1 MHRLCPPWACCLIDG
16 GVKARRF
23 FRSQKGEGYIDV
35 VIGILALMAVL
46 VVTLNIFEFMTLKE
60 DLDEISGQLI
70 ETATFNGCFDAAFDE
85 RAEELQNR
93 FFQFDVE
100 TDAQEYFNTSYK
112 RVQLGDKMEV
122 TVSVETYVRGLGV
135 FKIPITV
142 TSHRSGISEKY
153 WK

>member
-1 MHRLCPPWACCLIDG
+1 M
-16 GVKARRF
+16 RRI

-35 VIGILALMAVL
+35 VIGILALMSVL

-70 ETATFNGCFDAAFDE
+70 ENVTFNGCFDAAFDE

>member
-1 MHRLCPPWACCLIDG
+1 M
-16 GVKARRF
+16 RRI
-23 FRSQKGEGYIDV
+23 FRSKKGEGYIDV
-35 VIGILALMAVL
+35 VIGILVLMAVL

-85 RAEELQNR
+85 RAEDLQNQ

>member
-1 MHRLCPPWACCLIDG
+1 M
-16 GVKARRF
+16 RRI

-35 VIGILALMAVL
+35 VIGILALMSVL

-93 FFQFDVE
+93 LFQFDVE
-100 TDAQEYFNTSYK
+100 RDAQEYFNTSYK

>member
-1 MHRLCPPWACCLIDG
+1 M
-16 GVKARRF
+16 RRI

-85 RAEELQNR
+85 RAEDLQNR

-100 TDAQEYFNTSYK
+100 TGAQEYFNTSYK

>member
-1 MHRLCPPWACCLIDG
+1 M
-16 GVKARRF
+16 RRF

-35 VIGILALMAVL
+35 VIGILVLMAVL

-85 RAEELQNR
+85 RAEDLQNR

-100 TDAQEYFNTSYK
+100 TGAQEYFNTSYK

>member
-1 MHRLCPPWACCLIDG
+1 MGRI
-16 GVKARRF
+16 
-23 FRSQKGEGYIDV
+23 FRSKKGEGYIDV
-35 VIGILALMAVL
+35 VIGILVLMAVL

-85 RAEELQNR
+85 RAEDLQNR

-100 TDAQEYFNTSYK
+100 TGAQEYFNTSYK

-142 TSHRSGISEKY
+142 TSYRSGISEKY

>member
-1 MHRLCPPWACCLIDG
+1 M
-16 GVKARRF
+16 RRI

-70 ETATFNGCFDAAFDE
+70 ETATFNGCFDTTFDE
-85 RAEELQNR
+85 RVDDLQNR

>member
-1 MHRLCPPWACCLIDG
+1 M
-16 GVKARRF
+16 RRI
-23 FRSQKGEGYIDV
+23 FRSKKGEGYIDV
-35 VIGILALMAVL
+35 VIGILVLMAVL

-85 RAEELQNR
+85 RAEDLQNW

-100 TDAQEYFNTSYK
+100 TGAQEYFNTSYK

>member
-1 MHRLCPPWACCLIDG
+1 M
-16 GVKARRF
+16 RRF

-85 RAEELQNR
+85 RAEDLQNR